1 MIQSIALAII
11 LIAALAWTGR
21 RVWLGLSNGS
31 DPTCK
36 PAACRGCPH
45 ASNCGTEKELDND
58 RD

>member
-1 MIQSIALAII
+1 MIQGIALAVI

-21 RVWLGLSNGS
+21 RVWHGLSTTS

-45 ASNCGTEKELDND
+45 ASSCGDEKESDHD
-58 RD
+58 RE